1 MMKQYLELCKYILES
16 GENRDDCT
24 GTRSVFEYQTRYDL
38 RDGFSLLTT
47 KKMFLGP
54 IAEDLLHLNKRY
66 HELWIKREV
75 IKYVV
80 IFKKT

>member
-1 MMKQYLELCKYILES
+1 MIVQEQELE
-16 GENRDDCT
+16 
-24 GTRSVFEYQTRYDL
+24 VFFGYQTRYDL
-38 RDGFSLLTT
+38 KEGFSLLTT

-75 IKYVV
+75 IK
-80 IFKKT
+80 